1 VQKTYNILIA
11 GVGGQGNLVCGRVLA
26 DAAVSAGYR
35 PVIGETFGASRRGG
49 TVFTHVRVGID
60 DVGPLIPAHSA
71 SLIVGLEPVES
82 LRAAIEYG
90 GTGTVVVLNVRPVQ
104 TLASLSGKTKYPQI
118 NEILEALSGL
128 GLTAYPVDAAIV
140 LQDVESQRV
149 LNSFMLGAA
158 SALKKMPM
166 DVVQIRESVAK
177 FMAHKDANL
186 TAFSAGL
193 STIEQVLQTNRGS
206 SAS

>member
-1 VQKTYNILIA
+1 VQKPYNILIA
-11 GVGGQGNLVCGRVLA
+11 GVGGQGNLVCGRILA

-49 TVFTHVRVGID
+49 TVFTHVRLGIV

-90 GTGTVVVLNVRPVQ
+90 GTATVVVLNVRPVQ
-104 TLASLSGKTKYPQI
+104 TLESLSGKTKYPPI
-118 NEILEALSGL
+118 DEILDALSSL
-128 GLTAYPVDAAIV
+128 GLAAYPVDAAIA
-140 LQDVESQRV
+140 LQDVESQRA

-166 DVVQIRESVAK
+166 DSVRIRESVAK
-177 FMAHKDANL
+177 LMAHKDANL
-186 TAFSAGL
+186 TAFDAGL
-193 STIEQVLQTNRGS
+193 RSIEQVLRTNRES